1 MKANKENEQN
11 KAVVSHIVANKE
23 IRFSLL
29 IRDFLL
35 KFVSD
40 KKKKNESIE
49 PSIFIGCFSCTQMY
63 LIKQI

>member
-11 KAVVSHIVANKE
+11 KAVVCHIVANEE

-35 KFVSD
+35 KFISD
-40 KKKKNESIE
+40 
-49 PSIFIGCFSCTQMY
+49 
-63 LIKQI
+63 